1 MKRTKTAIRN
11 EIFFDLIAEF
21 GYIKPSMAFEA
32 LKNTD
37 APVSK
42 KTIATFVASFAR
54 EHNLVSR
61 YAALNDRETEYYSQH
76 PITGI
81 TAKSFASMRWR

>member
-42 KTIATFVASFAR
+42 KTIAPFVASNRHYCKIICINEVVLICILFVV
-54 EHNLVSR
+54 N
-61 YAALNDRETEYYSQH
+61 
-76 PITGI
+76 
-81 TAKSFASMRWR
+81 AKKPFLK